1 LGVLCKVI
9 VDDQT
14 VHGIVS
20 EVLTNGRTGKRSE
33 ILHRV
38 RVRSGRNDDYCVL
51 QRAVLSK
58 GFNNTGNLGHFLSN
72 GDVHAVHRRAARGM
86 GGLLVDHRV
95 NGFDSGLEWFLY
107 WLSFD
112 NTRSENFDES
122 EFIGWDW
129 TKTVKRLAKRVHD
142 TTKKTLTHWDLD
154 NLSGFADLVPFLD
167 LGFIADENSTD
178 GIFFKVKGKS
188 HDAVWELKE
197 FSHLA
202 VWESVDAR
210 NSVSNLENGSN
221 VVYFYS
227 ALELL

>member
-1 LGVLCKVI
+1 
-9 VDDQT
+9 
-14 VHGIVS
+14 
-20 EVLTNGRTGKRSE
+20 
-33 ILHRV
+33 
-38 RVRSGRNDDYCVL
+38 
-51 QRAVLSK
+51 
-58 GFNNTGNLGHFLSN
+58 
-72 GDVHAVHRRAARGM
+72 M
-86 GGLLVDHRV
+86 GGLLVDDGVDADGGFSGLAVTNHKLALSATDWDHRV

-122 EFIGWDW
+122 EFVGWDW

-210 NSVSNLENGSN
+210 DSVSNLENGSN